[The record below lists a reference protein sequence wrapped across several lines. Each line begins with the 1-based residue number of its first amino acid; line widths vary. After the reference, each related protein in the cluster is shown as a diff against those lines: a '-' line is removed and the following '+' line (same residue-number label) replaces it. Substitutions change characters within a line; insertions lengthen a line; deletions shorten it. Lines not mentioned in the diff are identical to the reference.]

1 MLNKRQELIVQQIRQ
16 QGGVQVESLS
26 NLFKVTTQTIR
37 RDLSELSS
45 QGLVMRT
52 HGGAK
57 RLMTTST
64 IRYEKRRKLGI
75 AAKIDIAQKA
85 AELIPDGSSVA
96 INIGTTTESV
106 ARELRYHKA
115 LTIITN
121 NIHVAHIFNS
131 SLLKSLILVGGEVRL
146 SDGAIFGSEAIEDF
160 NKYKVDVAVIGASSL
175 DCDGSILD
183 FDEREVAVS
192 KAIIANSRKRIL
204 VCDSSKFSVCAP
216 HRICRIS
223 DLDYLVTDSQ
233 PPESFVEEALRG
245 ATELIVCNNS
255 FSANYEKVPSY
266 S

>member
-1 MLNKRQELIVQQIRQ
+1 MLNPRQEFIVEQIRQ
-16 QGGVQVESLS
+16 LGDVQVDALS
-26 NLFKVTTQTIR
+26 SFFKVTSQTIR
-37 RDLSELSS
+37 RDLSELCS
-45 QGLVMRT
+45 QGLVVRT

-57 RLMTTST
+57 KAFTTST
-64 IRYEKRRKLGI
+64 IQYEKRQKLDI
-75 AAKIDIAQKA
+75 AAKNSIAQKA
-85 AELIPDGSSVA
+85 AELIQDGSSLA
-96 INIGTTTESV
+96 INIGTTTEKV
-106 ARELRYHKA
+106 AEELRYHKD

-121 NIHVAHIFNS
+121 NIHVAQILS
-131 SLLKSLILVGGEVRL
+131 ASQIKSLIIVGGEVRL
-146 SDGAIFGSEAIEDF
+146 SDGAIVGSEAIEDF

-204 VCDSSKFSVCAP
+204 VCDSSKFSVSAP
-216 HRICRIS
+216 HRICRIA
-223 DLDYLVTDSQ
+223 DLDYFVTDLQ

-255 FSANYEKVPSY
+255 FSANYEKVSSY